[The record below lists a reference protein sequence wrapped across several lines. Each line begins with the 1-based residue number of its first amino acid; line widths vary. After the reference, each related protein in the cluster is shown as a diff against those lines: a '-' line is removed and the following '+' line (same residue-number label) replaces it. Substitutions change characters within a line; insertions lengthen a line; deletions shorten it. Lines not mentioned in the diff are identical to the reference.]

1 MTERV
6 TVSPPSYSED
16 MEPVETMTVRYD
28 YRLRVSRSAERE
40 LLAEWDRDRW
50 VWNQCVATSRAAH
63 AGGEECG
70 PARLDKMLTGWRVE
84 HPWLREGSSVA
95 QQQTIRDFGAA
106 RAKALAD
113 RKAKLPMR
121 QRRGM
126 PKFKRKAE
134 ALPTL
139 NYTLRG
145 FSIKEGKLCLANG
158 IGLSVVWSRELPSAP
173 SSVRVYRDATG
184 KWWASFVVKVQVEP
198 LPATGQVI
206 GIDWGVTETATT
218 TDPGFDLP
226 HAQHGK
232 KASAGLAHY
241 QRQMAR
247 RRPKPGQKAS
257 AGYRKAKAHAAK
269 NYHQVVGRRRDDARK
284 WAKKVVRE
292 FDQIAAEDFRPKFLA
307 GSTMA
312 RKAADA
318 AIATAKAELVHM
330 AAKHGRELRLVNPAY
345 TTMDCANCGARA
357 KHRLLLSE
365 RTYTCGSCGVSKPRD
380 RNSAAVMVARAGFD
394 PAGVDRIRLERPL
407 GARAA

>member
-1 MTERV
+1 
-6 TVSPPSYSED
+6 
-16 MEPVETMTVRYD
+16 
-28 YRLRVSRSAERE
+28 
-40 LLAEWDRDRW
+40 
-50 VWNQCVATSRAAH
+50 
-63 AGGEECG
+63 
-70 PARLDKMLTGWRVE
+70 
-84 HPWLREGSSVA
+84 
-95 QQQTIRDFGAA
+95 
-106 RAKALAD
+106 
-113 RKAKLPMR
+113 
-121 QRRGM
+121 
-126 PKFKRKAE
+126 
-134 ALPTL
+134 
-139 NYTLRG
+139 
-145 FSIKEGKLCLANG
+145 
-158 IGLSVVWSRELPSAP
+158 
-173 SSVRVYRDATG
+173 
-184 KWWASFVVKVQVEP
+184 
-198 LPATGQVI
+198 
-206 GIDWGVTETATT
+206 
-218 TDPGFDLP
+218 
-226 HAQHGK
+226 
-232 KASAGLAHY
+232 
-241 QRQMAR
+241 MAR